1 MTRLAAVLVPI
12 IFLAARVGDAQQLR
26 GSAPTVNDPAS
37 LTLNPGD
44 VLRIEVWQ
52 QKEYSCECPIS
63 ADGSITH
70 PLYRELK
77 VTGIPLSEV
86 ESRLR
91 VFLSKYLSAPT
102 FDLQPLLRVVVAGE
116 VRQPSI
122 YTVPPGTT
130 VAQVIFRAGGPS
142 DRGRL
147 EDIRLVRDVSSQ
159 KLDLTRPEL
168 AAARMEVHSGD
179 QIIVGRRRSIMQDV
193 IAPSSSVLAAVAA
206 LTAVIIQLQRK

>member
-1 MTRLAAVLVPI
+1 VFVPI
-12 IFLAARVGDAQQLR
+12 IFLAASVCDAQQQR
-26 GSAPTVNDPAS
+26 GSAPYSVNDPS
-37 LTLNPGD
+37 GLILNPGD

-52 QKEYSCECPIS
+52 QKEYSCECPIG

-91 VFLSKYLSAPT
+91 VFLAKYLAAPT

-116 VRQPSI
+116 VRQPNI

-147 EDIRLVRDVSSQ
+147 DDIRLVRDVSSQ

-193 IAPSSSVLAAVAA
+193 IAPSSSVIAAVAA
-206 LTAVIIQLQRK
+206 LTAVIIQLQIQRK